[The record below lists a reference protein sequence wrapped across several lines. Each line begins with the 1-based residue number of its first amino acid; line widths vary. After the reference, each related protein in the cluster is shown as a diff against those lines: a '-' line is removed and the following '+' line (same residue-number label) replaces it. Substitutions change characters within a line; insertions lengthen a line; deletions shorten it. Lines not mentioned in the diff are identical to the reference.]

1 MGSQRK
7 SPSKELKAKVALEAI
22 KGDRTISQIVSDYGV
37 HSSQVTTWKRR
48 VLEELPE
55 IFSRGRARKQEDEE
69 EIKAR
74 LFQEI
79 GELKFEL
86 DWLKK
91 KSRFAP

>member
-1 MGSQRK
+1 MGAQRK
-7 SPSKELKAKVALEAI
+7 SYPKELKAKVALEAI
-22 KGDRTISQIVSDYGV
+22 KGDRTISQIVSEYGV
-37 HSSQVTTWKRR
+37 HSSQVTAWKKR

-55 IFSRGRARKQEDEE
+55 IFSNGRSKKREDEE
-69 EIKAR
+69 GLKAR

-91 KSRFAP
+91 KSRFDP

>member
-1 MGSQRK
+1 MGAQRK
-7 SPSKELKAKVALEAI
+7 SYPKELKAKVALAAI
-22 KGDRTISQIVSDYGV
+22 RGDRTMSQIVSDYGV
-37 HSSQVTTWKRR
+37 HSSQVTAWKKR

-55 IFSRGRARKQEDEE
+55 IFSNGRAKKREDEE
-69 EIKAR
+69 GLKAR

-91 KSRFAP
+91 KSRFDP

>member
-1 MGSQRK
+1 MGVRRK
-7 SPSKELKAKVALEAI
+7 SHPKELKAKVALEAI
-22 KGDRTISQIVSDYGV
+22 RGDRTINEIVSEYGV
-37 HSSQVTTWKRR
+37 HSSQVTAWKRR

-55 IFSRGRARKQEDEE
+55 IFSNGRTRRHEDEE
-69 EIKAR
+69 ALKAR

-91 KSRFAP
+91 KSRFEP